1 MTGRKNR
8 MFVFSVCLA
17 VAAALAAVFFSSQP
31 GTQSQGLSRG
41 IVAWF
46 LDFFHLDVSQEIMGW
61 INYFL
66 RRGAHLFIYFC
77 MGLGLTGAFSLQKRL
92 PAWLPAIILGV
103 VFAATDEYH
112 QLFSGGRS
120 GKPGDVILDSC
131 GLALGCFVSYL
142 IKRCME
148 KRENENEKLK

>member
-1 MTGRKNR
+1 

-92 PAWLPAIILGV
+92 PAWLPAMIFGV
-103 VFAATDEYH
+103 IFAATDEYH
-112 QLFSGGRS
+112 QLFAGGRS
-120 GKPGDVILDSC
+120 GKPGDVLLDSC
-131 GLALGCFVSYL
+131 GLALGCFISYF
-142 IKRCME
+142 IKRLIE
-148 KRENENEKLK
+148 KRENERSEG